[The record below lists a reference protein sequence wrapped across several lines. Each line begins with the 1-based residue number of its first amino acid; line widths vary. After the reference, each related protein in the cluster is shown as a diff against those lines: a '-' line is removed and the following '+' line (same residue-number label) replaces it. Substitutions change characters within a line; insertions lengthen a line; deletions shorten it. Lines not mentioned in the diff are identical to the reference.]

1 MESGKITYSF
11 ELAGKINDANFHR
24 CWACLKA
31 LQEQR
36 PKEVTFEVLQFFET

>member
-11 ELAGKINDANFHR
+11 VLAGKINDANFHR

-36 PKEVTFEVLQFFET
+36 PKEVKFEVLQFFET